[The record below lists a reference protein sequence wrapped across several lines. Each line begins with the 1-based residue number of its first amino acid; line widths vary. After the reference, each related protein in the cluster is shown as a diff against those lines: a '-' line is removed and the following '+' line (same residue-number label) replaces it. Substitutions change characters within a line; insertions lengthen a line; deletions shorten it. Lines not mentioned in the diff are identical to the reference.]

1 MADDKEIRRH
11 EIEIE
16 IESLNIQMKAKRF
29 DRYSNEEKMQFIQ
42 KQIDLFTELKSL
54 AGFMYHININ
64 TMISI
69 LSTALKKIK

>member
-29 DRYSNEEKMQFIQ
+29 DRYSDAEKMQFIQ

-54 AGFMYHININ
+54 AGFMDQIKIN

-69 LSTALKKIK
+69 LNTALKKMK